1 MKKAVARI
9 LMAVVV
15 LKPLVPSPVNPPTPN
30 PDSLAVPYSLHARA
44 STVTSP
50 RPHGVRGDFRGCL
63 LTVHAGNERN
73 EMVRQDLAWH
83 FHSRAP

>member
-15 LKPLVPSPVNPPTPN
+15 LKPLAPSPVSPPPHIQI
-30 PDSLAVPYSLHARA
+30 LAFPYSLHARA
-44 STVTSP
+44 STITSL

-63 LTVHAGNERN
+63 LNVQAGNERD
-73 EMVRQDLAWH
+73 EVVRRDLAWR